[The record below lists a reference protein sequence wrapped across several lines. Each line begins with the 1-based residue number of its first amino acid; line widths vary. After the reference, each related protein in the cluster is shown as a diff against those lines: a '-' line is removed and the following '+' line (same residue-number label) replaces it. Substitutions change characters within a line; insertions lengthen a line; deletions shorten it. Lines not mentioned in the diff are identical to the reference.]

1 MNLIAFVI
9 VASAL
14 RFATQLLNVSV
25 PQAIG
30 WSQIEV
36 SLAVILACAPMCV
49 KVLLAPLV
57 DPREIEKAPESSQFA
72 KTSASLVGRVK
83 SEESGYVQY
92 KQRTLADTSP
102 SSLAQRQFAAR
113 QGSFSVPTVRLTDSE
128 LSTEQS
134 SPDYDRKYLGL
145 SVGSSV
151 AISENIRTPGDISIP
166 DYRRLRV
173 VRAEVNGQSNW
184 EVSND
189 RSATVSVGF
198 RTHSLPQVRPVSRET
213 LAEVGA
219 I

>member
-1 MNLIAFVI
+1 MI

-36 SLAVILACAPMCV
+36 SLAIILACAPMCV

-57 DPREIEKAPESSQFA
+57 DPHEIETPHGSSKFMGRS
-72 KTSASLVGRVK
+72 TSLLGRLK
-83 SEESGYVQY
+83 SRESGYVQY
-92 KQRTLADTSP
+92 GQKERTQADINP
-102 SSLAQRQFAAR
+102 SSFAERQLAAR
-113 QGSFSVPTVRLTDSE
+113 QGSFSVPTMRFHDARS
-128 LSTEQS
+128 STEQLPS
-134 SPDYDRKYLGL
+134 DYSKRYSGV
-145 SVGSSV
+145 SVESSV
-151 AISENIRTPGDISIP
+151 AISEDVRTPGDISIP

-189 RSATVSVGF
+189 SSMALGVGF
-198 RTHSLPQVRPVSRET
+198 KAYSSSQVRPVSSEPFSELGPRP
-213 LAEVGA
+213 

>member
-1 MNLIAFVI
+1 MI

-36 SLAVILACAPMCV
+36 SLAIILACAPMCV

-57 DPREIEKAPESSQFA
+57 DSHQIETPHDGSKFA
-72 KTSASLVGRVK
+72 GTSASLLGRLT

-92 KQRTLADTSP
+92 GQKERTRADTNP
-102 SSLAQRQFAAR
+102 SSFAERQLAAR
-113 QGSFSVPTVRLTDSE
+113 QGSFSVPTMRFHDAEPSG
-128 LSTEQS
+128 EQS
-134 SPDYDRKYLGL
+134 PLSDYSKRYSGR
-145 SVGSSV
+145 SFESSV
-151 AISENIRTPGDISIP
+151 AISEDAQAPEDISIP

-189 RSATVSVGF
+189 RSPALGVGF
-198 RTHSLPQVRPVSRET
+198 GAYSSLQVRPVSSEPFSE
-213 LAEVGA
+213 LGPKP